1 LHHDVRTQEESMAHS
16 TAVHAVAP
24 SFAESTAEAR
34 GQLYKSDHPRG
45 IDRYIDFFGD
55 GMLSDVGDGC
65 GELFLESLA

>member
-1 LHHDVRTQEESMAHS
+1 MAHS

-24 SFAESTAEAR
+24 SVAESTAGAR
-34 GQLYKSDHPRG
+34 ELLYKSDHPRA

>member
-1 LHHDVRTQEESMAHS
+1 MAHS

-24 SFAESTAEAR
+24 GAR
-34 GQLYKSDHPRG
+34 SSADACDLLYKADHPRG

-55 GMLSDVGDGC
+55 GVLSDASCDGC

>member
-1 LHHDVRTQEESMAHS
+1 MAHS

-24 SFAESTAEAR
+24 SESTAEAR
-34 GQLYKSDHPRG
+34 ELLYKSDHPRA

-55 GMLSDVGDGC
+55 GMVSDVGDGC